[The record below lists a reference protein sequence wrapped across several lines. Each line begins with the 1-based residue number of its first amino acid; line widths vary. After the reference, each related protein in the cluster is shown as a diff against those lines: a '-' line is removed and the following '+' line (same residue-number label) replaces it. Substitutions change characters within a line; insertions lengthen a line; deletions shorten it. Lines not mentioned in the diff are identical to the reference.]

1 METTKKGGLPNG
13 RESRRPVPV
22 RACVAPER
30 VPLCLDRRG
39 GAREAARGVAY
50 PLPAG
55 QAERGRTASRAAVCR
70 TAVPVCVALRVGQYA
85 AALPRGAHGM
95 TAGRPEG
102 RRGKKAAAAFPRRTV
117 YIVQMIFF

>member
-1 METTKKGGLPNG
+1 M
-13 RESRRPVPV
+13 PV

-30 VPLCLDRRG
+30 VCHCALDRRG

-95 TAGRPEG
+95 TAGRQEG
-102 RRGKKAAAAFPRRTV
+102 RRGKKAAAAFPQRT
-117 YIVQMIFF
+117 VQMIFLNQSAGELSAVLKRRFI